1 MKPAYE
7 VQPTYEDVNLILR
20 LYELRREPK
29 LREARRW
36 FASSFKASTL
46 DDFAALCP
54 PGSEP
59 EAFFRMVVGYWE
71 MVASFISSGVL
82 NKELFFQ
89 TGSELLLVWEKVRD
103 LLPKARE
110 SFKDPLLLR
119 NLETVARAYIEWINR
134 QAPEAYAAFSA
145 RVRGG

>member
-1 MKPAYE
+1 MKAAYE
-7 VQPTYEDVNLILR
+7 IQPTYDDVNLILR

-36 FASSFKASTL
+36 FASSFRASSIE
-46 DDFAALCP
+46 DFTALCP

-59 EAFFRMVVGYWE
+59 EAFFRMVIGYWE
-71 MVASFISSGVL
+71 MVASFISCGVL

-89 TGSELLLVWEKVRD
+89 SGTELLLVWEKVRD

-110 SFKDPLLLR
+110 LFKDPFLLK
-119 NLETVARAYIEWINR
+119 NLEMVAQAYIEWMNR
-134 QAPEAYAAFSA
+134 RSPGAYSAFAA

>member
-1 MKPAYE
+1 MKAAYE
-7 VQPTYEDVNLILR
+7 TQPTYDDVNLILR

-36 FASSFKASTL
+36 FASSFRASSL
-46 DDFAALCP
+46 EDFAALCP

-59 EAFFRMVVGYWE
+59 EAFFRMVVSYWE
-71 MVASFISSGVL
+71 MTASFISCGVL

-89 TGSELLLVWEKVRD
+89 SGSELLLVWEKIRD

-110 SFKDPLLLR
+110 SFKDPFLLR
-119 NLETVARAYIEWINR
+119 NLELVAQEYIEWMNR
-134 QAPEAYAAFSA
+134 RAPEAYAAFAA
-145 RVRGG
+145 RVRGS